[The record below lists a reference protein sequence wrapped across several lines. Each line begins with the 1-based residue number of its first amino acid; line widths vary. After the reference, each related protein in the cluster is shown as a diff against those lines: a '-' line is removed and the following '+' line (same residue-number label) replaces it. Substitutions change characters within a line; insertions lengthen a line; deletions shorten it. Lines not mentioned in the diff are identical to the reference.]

1 MDPVLLKHIIIQS
14 IKNEENRKRTFTL
27 IASIFVAIF
36 LIFTAIVYILSSPF
50 KVLNNLFST
59 DELVFA
65 QEFHN
70 EYSFDQSIEDS
81 DEDYINSSEFD
92 FASYDFEDSAIDV
105 VYFNQA
111 DSRWKDIAYGK
122 TGTIGKSGCGPTSLA
137 IVVSTLTDQTINPV
151 EMSRWSYKNGHC
163 AEGAGSYHSLIRN
176 GAKHFGLSVEGEEAS
191 NSAEIVQAL
200 SKGQLVIA
208 IMGKGHFTS
217 SGHFIVLRGITEEGK
232 VLVADPISIKRS
244 EQEWD
249 LSIILDEARKGAGA
263 GGPFWIITYKPKG
276 F

>member
-1 MDPVLLKHIIIQS
+1 MILQS
-14 IKNEENRKRTFTL
+14 FKDEESRKRTLAL
-27 IASIFVAIF
+27 IVSIFVAIF

-50 KVLNNLFST
+50 KVLNDLFST
-59 DELVFA
+59 EELVFA

-70 EYSFDQSIEDS
+70 EYSFDQLIEDG

-111 DSRWKDIAYGK
+111 DSRWKDITYGK

-137 IVVSTLTDQTINPV
+137 IVVSTLTNQTINPV
-151 EMSRWSYKNGHC
+151 DMSRWSYKNGYY
-163 AEGAGSYHSLIRN
+163 AEGAGSYHSLIPN
-176 GAKHFGLSVEGEEAS
+176 GAKHFGLSVEGTEAS
-191 NSAEIVQAL
+191 NSNDIVQAL
-200 SKGQLVIA
+200 AKGQLVIA

-249 LSIILDEARKGAGA
+249 LSIILNEAKKGVGS
-263 GGPFWIITYKPKG
+263 GGPFWIISN
-276 F
+276 